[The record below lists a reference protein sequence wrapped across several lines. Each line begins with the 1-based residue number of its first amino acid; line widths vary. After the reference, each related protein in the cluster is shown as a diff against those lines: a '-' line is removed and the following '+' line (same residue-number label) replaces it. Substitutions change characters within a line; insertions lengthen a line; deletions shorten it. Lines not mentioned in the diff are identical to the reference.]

1 MRHRRIGPLAGAGLG
16 LGLVAIASGQ
26 TQCFFPNGTDALR
39 TNPNGDFFPCEYPGL
54 GMCCASLDDR
64 CLGALCWSSTT
75 NGLYRGGCTDPAWES
90 EECLHLCTGGEYLES
105 DETKTPMDSRN
116 VPVTQCTDGRYCC
129 GNRTDVR
136 SCCNG
141 GGGFYV
147 NGTTI
152 RVAEGNS
159 SRVSP
164 PVSTATSQGAAP
176 GTSTGAV
183 ADEQQMGPAK
193 DATLGSSVVVGAA
206 VGGWLGTLLLVSLA
220 LLGAFFWRRKKERL
234 PTAQVDSEVA
244 SINASSRKAPD
255 MHEAPS
261 PTDNIPEEM
270 PTSNGVVEISG
281 VSRAEVPGDH
291 CYELDS
297 KSINWEKRA
306 WAFSTNGSSEVIGDG
321 SR

>member
-39 TNPNGDFFPCEYPGL
+39 TNPNGDFFPCKYPGF

-64 CLGALCWSSTT
+64 CLGVLCWSSTT
-75 NGLYRGGCTDPAWES
+75 NGLYRGGCTDATWES
-90 EECLHLCTGGEYLES
+90 EECLHLCTGGGYLEG

-129 GNRTDVR
+129 GNRTDAR
-136 SCCNG
+136 SCCDG

-152 RVAEGNS
+152 RAAEGYSSNS
-159 SRVSP
+159 SS
-164 PVSTATSQGAAP
+164 PVSSATSKGAGPA
-176 GTSTGAV
+176 TSTRAV
-183 ADEQQMGPAK
+183 TDGQQTGPAE
-193 DATLGSSVVVGAA
+193 DEGLESGVIVGAA
-206 VGGWLGTLLLVSLA
+206 VGGALGTLLVSLA
-220 LLGAFFWRRKKERL
+220 LLGVFFWRRKKRRL
-234 PTAQVDSEVA
+234 AAGQIDLDTATTS
-244 SINASSRKAPD
+244 ASSGKAPD
-255 MHEAPS
+255 VHEAPS
-261 PTDNIPEEM
+261 ATDTITGEM
-270 PTSNGVVEISG
+270 SANDGVVEILG
-281 VSRAEVPGDH
+281 ASRAELPGNH

-297 KSINWEKRA
+297 KPINREKRA
-306 WAFSTNGSSEVIGDG
+306 WSFSTNGSSENNADG